1 MSLIT
6 LRAGRGFRAGE
17 SDRVEF
23 LPDKGQLEV
32 DVQDGL
38 CRLCSQ
44 LNTKL
49 AWRSRAT
56 DSLEDENLLFPED
69 SKFTRVD
76 EEPSGRTFKLTF
88 ASSGAVHFFYLQSER
103 SEIYKRRLVETINS
117 IIDDPENG
125 DKLPKLP
132 TEAQIR
138 EHPEEYNE
146 METD

>member
-17 SDRVEF
+17 SNRVEF

-38 CRLCSQ
+38 CRLS
-44 LNTKL
+44 
-49 AWRSRAT
+49 WRSRAT